1 MLSIRHSVS
10 VRIRTHIRTV
20 GNKTIVTSAPLVVQ
34 VHPNRCH
41 TESRVITR
49 SNRLVRGIHRDV
61 RIHRQRRCTAHR
73 RGQRNRIAHHYLVRE
88 GRINC
93 LNVRHCVAVLV
104 RTHVCAVRREPV
116 VARLPLVV
124 KVRTTRRHT
133 ERRRTTLTRCLVRR
147 IHRDVR
153 IHRQRRCTA
162 HRRGQQNRVA
172 HHHFVCVRRVSSL
185 NVRHCVSVLIR
196 AHVRAVRGKT
206 IVALLPLVAQVRTR
220 GRHTERRR
228 ATLTRRLVRRIH
240 RDCRIQ

>member
-1 MLSIRHSVS
+1 MGIGHRVS
-10 VRIRTHIRTV
+10 VLVRTHVCAVR
-20 GNKTIVTSAPLVVQ
+20 GKTIVALLPLVVK
-34 VHPNRCH
+34 VRTTRRH
-41 TESRVITR
+41 TERR
-49 SNRLVRGIHRDV
+49 GLALANRLVRGIHRDV